1 MHHVCVYTGSE
12 AAAMGLQPGQC
23 VLIVNGNNMKQS
35 SYQEVLEHFSGHQ
48 PVLEQQWHCENQ
60 RYIVFKTALCF
71 FLLAMW
77 STYGH
82 PRGYL
87 LLTLYTVP
95 VSSLCDSFLFCRRAV
110 VSGRTVCMRMW
121 KSRCLL
127 GGVRMAQIQRTAAL
141 MEQVVCVFLANY
153 SVWQVSKSYC
163 R

>member
-1 MHHVCVYTGSE
+1 MYTGSE

-48 PVLEQQWHCENQ
+48 PVLEQQDTVRINA
-60 RYIVFKTALCF
+60 TLCLRLHHVF

-95 VSSLCDSFLFCRRAV
+95 VSSLCDSFFFCHRVV